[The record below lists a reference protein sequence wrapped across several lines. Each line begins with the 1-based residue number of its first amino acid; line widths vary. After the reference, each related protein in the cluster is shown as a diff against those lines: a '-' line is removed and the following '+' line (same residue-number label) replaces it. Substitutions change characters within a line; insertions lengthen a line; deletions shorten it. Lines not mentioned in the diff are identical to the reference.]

1 MSLAKS
7 PRPEFAASAG
17 VAPSPCGLCRDAEPL
32 DFTFTMAFQPI
43 VDLRLRKAVAYEALV
58 RGTDGSGAYSVLQ
71 RVTQDNRYAF
81 DQLCRIK
88 AVELA
93 SRLGMEGML
102 HINFLPNAVYQPET
116 CIRATLMAAERC
128 GFPIER
134 IAFEV
139 AEQENV
145 VDKAHLKN
153 ILQSYKRR
161 GFRTAIDDF
170 GAGYAGLSL
179 LADFQPDQIKIDMG
193 LVRGIDADPVR
204 QVIVKAILG
213 VCQSL
218 HIEALAEGVE
228 TLAELQ
234 WLQAEGVNVFQGYL
248 FARPEIEALPQI
260 TWP

>member
-1 MSLAKS
+1 MSLVL
-7 PRPEFAASAG
+7 PLRPEFGAAARST
-17 VAPSPCGLCRDAEPL
+17 PSPCGLYRDAAAL

-43 VDLRLRKAVAYEALV
+43 VNLRERKVVAYEALV

-81 DQLCRIK
+81 DQLCRVK

-93 SRLGMEGML
+93 SRLGLEGML
-102 HINFLPNAVYQPET
+102 HILFLPNAVYQPET

-145 VDKAHLKN
+145 VDKAHLKR
-153 ILQSYKRR
+153 ILQSYQRR

-170 GAGYAGLSL
+170 GAGYAGLGL

-193 LVRGIDADPVR
+193 LVRGVDADPVR

-213 VCQSL
+213 VCL
-218 HIEALAEGVE
+218 ALDIEALAEGVE
-228 TLAELQ
+228 TVAELQ
-234 WLQAEGVNVFQGYL
+234 WLQAQGVNIFQGYL
-248 FARPEIEALPQI
+248 FARPEIEALPQVS
-260 TWP
+260 WP

>member
-1 MSLAKS
+1 MSLAK
-7 PRPEFAASAG
+7 PLQPESAATADIT
-17 VAPSPCGLCRDAEPL
+17 PSPCGLCCDAPPL

-43 VDLRLRKAVAYEALV
+43 VDLRLRKVVAYEALV
-58 RGTDGSGAYSVLQ
+58 RGTDGSGAHSVLQ

-81 DQLCRIK
+81 DQLCRVK
-88 AVELA
+88 ALELA
-93 SRLGMEGML
+93 GRLGLQGML

-116 CIRATLMAAERC
+116 CIRATLIAAERC

-145 VDKAHLKN
+145 VDKAHLRD
-153 ILQSYKRR
+153 ILRSYQRR

-204 QVIVKAILG
+204 QVIVQAILS
-213 VCQSL
+213 VCQTL
-218 HIEALAEGVE
+218 DIEALAEGVE
-228 TLAELQ
+228 TVAELQ
-234 WLQAEGVNVFQGYL
+234 WLQAQGVNVFQGDL

-260 TWP
+260 NWP